1 MLFTEFLILN
11 ENTDDYKIWKKN
23 NVTLRGIKE
32 GNNDNQIYGS
42 FGSGL
47 YTVPLSNKKLIKQY
61 GELRFVVN
69 AIPKNP
75 KIVNSLNDA
84 EIWRQTI
91 IKKFC
96 DKHNESYNIGFF
108 ENKTSFEKE
117 MLNMGYDGFI
127 IKGREIVNYKPKDIL
142 YFKTEDQLIRYY
154 DQMIK
159 NS

>member
-11 ENTDDYKIWKKN
+11 ENTIDYKVWKKN
-23 NVTLRGIKE
+23 NVTLRGVRE

-47 YTVPLSNKKLIKQY
+47 YTAPLNNKKLIKEY

-96 DKHNESYNIGFF
+96 DKYAESYNVGFF
-108 ENKTSFEKE
+108 ENKT
-117 MLNMGYDGFI
+117 
-127 IKGREIVNYKPKDIL
+127 
-142 YFKTEDQLIRYY
+142 
-154 DQMIK
+154 
-159 NS
+159 